1 MRNVMK
7 LFVATTFMIVSAG
20 VSANVVCEIGRDKAK
35 SDLRQYLL
43 DNYGSNYAFIER
55 HLVSGMN
62 DFDRICKIK
71 ATEVDEKILKYLNK
85 YAPNYSFIYRHYQ
98 ANRASY
104 DRLMKDGG

>member
-1 MRNVMK
+1 MRSLIK
-7 LFVATTFMIVSAG
+7 LFVATTLTFVSVGA
-20 VSANVVCEIGRDKAK
+20 SANVVCEIGRDKAK

-43 DNYGSNYAFIER
+43 ENYSSNYAFIER

-71 ATEVDEKILKYLNK
+71 ATEVDEKILKDLSK